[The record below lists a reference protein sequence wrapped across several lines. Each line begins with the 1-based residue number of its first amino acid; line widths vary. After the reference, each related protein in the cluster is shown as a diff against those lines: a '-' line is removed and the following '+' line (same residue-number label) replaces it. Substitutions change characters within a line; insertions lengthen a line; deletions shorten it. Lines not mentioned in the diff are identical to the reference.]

1 MLPRPLS
8 QCYNFKR
15 CLFCQNQH
23 IFVQRLPIKFFYF
36 EDLGWSFFG
45 KITGQSILHTSMKKN
60 NGSVIIHYQIHY
72 QVYKGWF
79 YKLTLLNFE
88 PKTVQALYN

>member
-1 MLPRPLS
+1 M
-8 QCYNFKR
+8 
-15 CLFCQNQH
+15 
-23 IFVQRLPIKFFYF
+23 PIKFFYF
-36 EDLGWSFFG
+36 EDFGWSFFG

-88 PKTVQALYN
+88 PKTVQAQYN